1 LRLLKGGDLKTN
13 RNLIQLLGIIGG
25 SVFFALAYSWFLIPY
40 KIAPGGVGG
49 LSQILYHI
57 FNLPVG
63 ISMLILNLPLFVLSF
78 IFMGKRFGFRSIYGM
93 ITGSIL
99 TDLLSIPNLCKLG
112 ILDDLS
118 KYTHIVDGNKI
129 YAMLSP
135 QDIYLSAIAGSVLLG
150 VGLGIIF
157 RFRGS
162 TGGTDI
168 PVALLKQRTGVSI
181 GTGYWIVETLIILT
195 IGIVFKDL
203 KLIIWGYVNLFI
215 TAKIT
220 DLTSEGLPYVKGVYI
235 ISEKNDEIKE
245 KIYDQI
251 RRGVTFIKTQGG
263 YKGAERNMLFC
274 AMNRRQVSVMRD
286 IVKDID
292 PSAFVLLTDVW
303 DVMGYGFR
311 SRNIDLVS
319 DD

>member
-1 LRLLKGGDLKTN
+1 MKLK
-13 RNLIQLLGIIGG
+13 RNITQLSGIIGG
-25 SVFFALAYSWFLIPY
+25 SVFFAIGYSWFLIPY

-49 LSQILYHI
+49 LAQIFFHI

-63 ISMLILNLPLFVLSF
+63 VSMLMLNIPLFVISF
-78 IFMGKRFGFRSIYGM
+78 LFMGKRFGMRSIYGM
-93 ITGSIL
+93 VVGSVL
-99 TDLLSIPNLCKLG
+99 TDLLSIPNLSKIGL
-112 ILDDLS
+112 LDQLS
-118 KYTHIVDGNKI
+118 NYTYWVDGKEI
-129 YAMLSP
+129 YAMLGP
-135 QDIYLSAIAGSVLLG
+135 KDIYLSAIAGSVLLG
-150 VGLGIIF
+150 IGLGLIF

-168 PVALLKQRTGVSI
+168 PVALLKQKAGVSI
-181 GTGYWIVETLIILT
+181 GTGYWIVETAIILT

-235 ISEKNDEIKE
+235 ISDKNDEIKD
-245 KIYDQI
+245 KIYDLI
-251 RRGVTFIKTQGG
+251 RRGVTIIKAQGG
-263 YKGAERNMLFC
+263 YKGADRDILFC
-274 AMNRRQVSVMRD
+274 AMNRRQVAVMRD

-292 PSAFVLLTDVW
+292 PAAFVLLTDVW

-311 SRNIDLVS
+311 SRNLDLAS
-319 DD
+319 NE